1 MNRILSALDRVS
13 LRQILL
19 PALAVIFICG
29 FIFTASL
36 GGTAGQLVRFEPEES
51 GDLSADQQIVGWAS
65 LDKDSYI
72 LGEQAGFSIRILYR
86 PAAVIPDFATFKRN
100 LGFLPFDQLNSSESE
115 QDIGKGIREYRL
127 EYTLH
132 VIGARKPGSYPFNPA
147 VLPYANAGA
156 TGSDLHTIRIIRPE
170 LRIGSLYHWNAGL
183 IPLRPIQGHIL
194 EQQALRQTV
203 MLAGAAVLLSLLVLL
218 FWRYG
223 RRRQLDEMSSA
234 EQLWFQ
240 FRQLGDTA
248 TDNRSLMLAYERTF
262 TRLLQQQISMDP
274 EMFWSGH
281 PPSDD
286 SWRDSVD
293 QARTLLWRL
302 YQPGETADDDVRHMH
317 VLLADRLALSV
328 EEQRLIVEQPPSL
341 IERLKLQQSVASV
354 IVLVGIAGVSL
365 LALAATP
372 DMWLAAEVRN
382 YNRTVDLI
390 NASHAYDEE
399 LLLELQSF
407 AATAAIPKIRAA
419 AFYNS
424 GTTRA
429 RNSFADRD
437 PAVQARI
444 LDLVFQAETAED
456 LMQTLLLSE
465 MSPSEEDVVKMMI
478 AAAENLLQAE
488 LDLQAATRGLRAS
501 DDVLRNLEL
510 VTRWRHAILTRLL
523 QLRELFSTKPGEAG
537 DEEISS
543 DQGVVDIINA
553 KIPEEYE
560 DAEMAKDNSHYII
573 FERF

>member
-1 MNRILSALDRVS
+1 
-13 LRQILL
+13 
-19 PALAVIFICG
+19 
-29 FIFTASL
+29 
-36 GGTAGQLVRFEPEES
+36 
-51 GDLSADQQIVGWAS
+51 
-65 LDKDSYI
+65 
-72 LGEQAGFSIRILYR
+72 
-86 PAAVIPDFATFKRN
+86 
-100 LGFLPFDQLNSSESE
+100 
-115 QDIGKGIREYRL
+115 
-127 EYTLH
+127 
-132 VIGARKPGSYPFNPA
+132 
-147 VLPYANAGA
+147 
-156 TGSDLHTIRIIRPE
+156 
-170 LRIGSLYHWNAGL
+170 
-183 IPLRPIQGHIL
+183 
-194 EQQALRQTV
+194 
-203 MLAGAAVLLSLLVLL
+203 
-218 FWRYG
+218 
-223 RRRQLDEMSSA
+223 
-234 EQLWFQ
+234 
-240 FRQLGDTA
+240 
-248 TDNRSLMLAYERTF
+248 
-262 TRLLQQQISMDP
+262 
-274 EMFWSGH
+274 
-281 PPSDD
+281 
-286 SWRDSVD
+286 
-293 QARTLLWRL
+293 
-302 YQPGETADDDVRHMH
+302 
-317 VLLADRLALSV
+317 
-328 EEQRLIVEQPPSL
+328 
-341 IERLKLQQSVASV
+341 
-354 IVLVGIAGVSL
+354 
-365 LALAATP
+365 
-372 DMWLAAEVRN
+372 MWLAAEVRN

-553 KIPEEYE
+553 KIPEEYD

>member
-13 LRQILL
+13 LRLMLL
-19 PALAVIFICG
+19 PALAVMFICG
-29 FIFTASL
+29 FIFIASL
-36 GGTAGQLVRFEPEES
+36 GGTAGHLVRFEPQQS
-51 GDLSADQQIVGWAS
+51 GDLPADQQIGGWAS

-86 PAAVIPDFATFKRN
+86 PAAVIPDFDTFKRN
-100 LGFLPFDQLNSSESE
+100 IGFLPFDQLNSSETE
-115 QDIGKGIREYRL
+115 HDIGKGIREYRL

-147 VLPYANAGA
+147 VLPYSNAGA
-156 TGSDLHTIRIIRPE
+156 TGSDLHTLRINRPE
-170 LRIGSLYHWNAGL
+170 LRIGSLYHWDAGL
-183 IPLRPIQGHIL
+183 IPLRPIRGHIL
-194 EQQALRQTV
+194 EQQALRQSA
-203 MLAGAAVLLSLLVLL
+203 MLAGAVVLLSMLAFLL
-218 FWRYG
+218 WRYG
-223 RRRQLDEMSSA
+223 RRRQLHEMSSA

-240 FRQLGDTA
+240 FRQPRDPA
-248 TDNRSLMLAYERTF
+248 MDNRSVMLAYERIF
-262 TRLLQQQISMDP
+262 TRLLQEQISMDP

-281 PPSDD
+281 QPADD
-286 SWRDSVD
+286 AWCGSVD

-302 YQPGETADDDVRHMH
+302 YQPGETVDDDVRLMH

-328 EEQRLIVEQPPSL
+328 EEQRLVVEQQPSL
-341 IERLKLQQSVASV
+341 IERLKLQQSVATV
-354 IVLVGIAGVSL
+354 IIITGISGVSL
-365 LALAATP
+365 LALAVTP
-372 DMWLAAEVRN
+372 DMWLASEVRN
-382 YNRTVDLI
+382 YNQTVDLI
-390 NASHAYDEE
+390 NASHGYDED

-407 AATAAIPKIRAA
+407 AATAEIPEIRAA

-429 RNSFADRD
+429 RYSFADSG
-437 PAVQARI
+437 PAVQSRI
-444 LDLVFQAETAED
+444 LELVFQAETAED

-478 AAAENLLQAE
+478 AAAEKLLQAE

-537 DEEISS
+537 DEEIIS

-553 KIPEEYE
+553 KIPEEYD